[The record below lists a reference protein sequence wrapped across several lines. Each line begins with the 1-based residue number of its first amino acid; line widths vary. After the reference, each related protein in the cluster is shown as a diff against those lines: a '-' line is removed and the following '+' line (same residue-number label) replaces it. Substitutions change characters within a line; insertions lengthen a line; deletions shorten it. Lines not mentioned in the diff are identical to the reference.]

1 MAHRIFCSLLFSV
14 VFLLAPS
21 FVTAQSNTG
30 YSFSSAQ
37 LCTLDDAGQ
46 VDCVLSQG
54 YGRLRPPSSIP
65 PLTAI
70 TTGEAHACG
79 ITLDGQPVCWGG
91 NFFGQLDIPSIE
103 GSLVQIDAGAN
114 HTCALESNGE
124 AICWGIN
131 TNLQLEPP
139 EGATFTQVDAAGVM
153 SCGLLTDGEVVCW
166 SDDPRRSPQDLTG
179 PFVKIDIRSG
189 AVCGLTADG
198 RIQCSDPSSV
208 NPPIMPITPTI
219 TPPDNGPYIDI
230 ATSSN
235 AVCGLQSDGALDC
248 AIRNPEEPNDFPL
261 GDRFVSIQSNETD
274 ILIRARAV
282 VDGVLSSNIDGTAM
296 CGERLDGTLQCW
308 DLGQIFP
315 GPNSVA
321 TTNAELVASLEFDLD
336 ARIYGPNAVEIFWT
350 PLPFNSLGT
359 NTLVEPI
366 VEIFRNG
373 ELIARKL
380 AKFSYFDPRAV
391 VDADYQIRLI
401 DEAGNPGPL
410 SGILSVNTDERT
422 VLFEGEPTL
431 MRSQL
436 ENLPDVFTNT
446 TVGDIGV
453 GIVIGWKVNP
463 EIEALIDRYEIRVNG
478 ASVGF
483 TRSQLFVDIV
493 TPPDGRCVE
502 VIAVGFDESR
512 LGVRAF
518 GRGCN

>member
-366 VEIFRNG
+366 VE
-373 ELIARKL
+373 
-380 AKFSYFDPRAV
+380 
-391 VDADYQIRLI
+391 
-401 DEAGNPGPL
+401 
-410 SGILSVNTDERT
+410 
-422 VLFEGEPTL
+422 GEPTL